1 MEPTPRADALIGTAR
16 AAIESLQ
23 RLTER
28 EQDFVPATVQRRFR
42 ICMTDAS
49 HVTLLPQLFERLR
62 LEAPAVRIEA
72 VQIGPNTAN
81 ALQTVE
87 ADLALGL
94 IPELDSGFYQ
104 QTLYAQDWV
113 CLANPKHPRIGATLS
128 RAEYAAE
135 ARVGIVSGTGHKL
148 LEAAMAEARVTRRV
162 LLELPGFLGLAA
174 IVQSTDLVATLPR
187 HTGETLAQAS
197 GLCAALFQQRVAHA
211 ARS

>member
-72 VQIGPNTAN
+72 VQIGPNTAH

-128 RAEYAAE
+128 RAEYA
-135 ARVGIVSGTGHKL
+135 
-148 LEAAMAEARVTRRV
+148 AEARVTRRV